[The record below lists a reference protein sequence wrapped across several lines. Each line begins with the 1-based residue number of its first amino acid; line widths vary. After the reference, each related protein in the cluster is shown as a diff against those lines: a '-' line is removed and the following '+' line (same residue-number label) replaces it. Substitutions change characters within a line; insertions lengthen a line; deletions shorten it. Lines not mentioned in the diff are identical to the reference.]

1 MGGQLTALSIVGPT
15 HRMDANME
23 QYVKVALEARAEFF
37 EGRGPRGAA
46 RLPQGMPADRLS
58 RIRGILIGAA
68 AWWVAVVLWRFG
80 LALWFGA
87 VVWCCGLA
95 AVGLAVFGRGWMA
108 GPLSGFTIVEMAG
121 IGPGPFCAMMLADMG
136 ADVIRVDRLTPGFL
150 GGGGTVVDRGR
161 RSIALDLKQPGA
173 VDVVLRLLD
182 GADALIE
189 DSGRA

>member
-1 MGGQLTALSIVGPT
+1 M
-15 HRMDANME
+15 
-23 QYVKVALEARAEFF
+23 
-37 EGRGPRGAA
+37 
-46 RLPQGMPADRLS
+46 
-58 RIRGILIGAA
+58 
-68 AWWVAVVLWRFG
+68 
-80 LALWFGA
+80 
-87 VVWCCGLA
+87 
-95 AVGLAVFGRGWMA
+95 
-108 GPLSGFTIVEMAG
+108 SGFTIVEMAG

-189 DSGRA
+189 GFRRA

>member
-1 MGGQLTALSIVGPT
+1 
-15 HRMDANME
+15 
-23 QYVKVALEARAEFF
+23 
-37 EGRGPRGAA
+37 
-46 RLPQGMPADRLS
+46 
-58 RIRGILIGAA
+58 
-68 AWWVAVVLWRFG
+68 
-80 LALWFGA
+80 
-87 VVWCCGLA
+87 
-95 AVGLAVFGRGWMA
+95 MA

-121 IGPGPFCAMMLADMG
+121 IGGAVLRDDAGGHGRGCDPGRSAD
-136 ADVIRVDRLTPGFL
+136 AGFL